1 MEHSCIKG
9 CRFPIQSYRN
19 FLLLS
24 MKFCEDLE
32 AEPSKKLQITL
43 TDEGYKHLKQADLV
57 PYKDKIPIANRLQGE
72 RM

>member
-1 MEHSCIKG
+1 
-9 CRFPIQSYRN
+9 
-19 FLLLS
+19 

-43 TDEGYKHLKQADLV
+43 TNEGYKHLKQTSFV
-57 PYKDKIPIANRLQGE
+57 PYKDKIPIANRLQEG

>member
-1 MEHSCIKG
+1 
-9 CRFPIQSYRN
+9 
-19 FLLLS
+19 

-57 PYKDKIPIANRLQGE
+57 PYKDKIPIANSYREKECSGGG
-72 RM
+72 

>member
-1 MEHSCIKG
+1 
-9 CRFPIQSYRN
+9 
-19 FLLLS
+19 

-43 TDEGYKHLKQADLV
+43 TDEGYKPLKQADLV
-57 PYKDKIPIANRLQGE
+57 PYKDKIPIANRLQGG